1 MACEKV
7 MCIAGSNDGIVGV
20 ALAFRGSGH
29 EGLEEEGVTGARGQG
44 VDVGGRTGLAQST
57 TKTLKRVG
65 DDAKGSRSDR
75 GSSPCALRSRT
86 FTLAAGQDL
95 QRL

>member
-7 MCIAGSNDGIVGV
+7 VCTAGSDEGIVGV

-29 EGLEEEGVTGARGQG
+29 EGLEEEGVTGARGQD
-44 VDVGGRTGLAQST
+44 VDVGGRTGLAQSA

-65 DDAKGSRSDR
+65 DDAKGGGGYR
-75 GSSPCALRSRT
+75 GSGSCAPRS
-86 FTLAAGQDL
+86 
-95 QRL
+95 